1 MALRARRTS
10 IFMYLIAFPLLLIPF
25 ALYNMVAYLLDMDF
39 HQRVFGVPLL
49 SGKSMDVS
57 MGDIIVLLAVLLL
70 YIEILKSTRMS
81 TKAIMDHVLSI
92 ILFIG
97 MVVEFIV
104 GEKAATSTFLIIT
117 ALSFVDVIGGFT
129 ITIRT
134 AQRDV
139 AFEGSDARVAG
150 GA

>member
-1 MALRARRTS
+1 M
-10 IFMYLIAFPLLLIPF
+10 FLIAFPLLIIPF
-25 ALYNMVAYLLDMDF
+25 ALYNMIAYLLDTDF

-49 SGKSMDVS
+49 SGMTMDVS
-57 MGDIIVLLAVLLL
+57 MGDIIVILAVLLL
-70 YIEILKSTRMS
+70 YIEILKSTRLA

-92 ILFIG
+92 ILFIA

-104 GEKAATSTFLIIT
+104 GHKAATSTFLIIT

-139 AFEGSDARVAG
+139 AFEGADSRVAG
-150 GA
+150 GV